1 MIQEVYAQA
10 IAARL
15 LVHELDANEG
25 RPPRQFEPL
34 PSYPAPPVEP
44 VDRDEAMSMQTVE
57 DTHLER
63 HW

>member
-1 MIQEVYAQA
+1 WARDDVIQEVYAQA

-15 LVHELDANEG
+15 LVHELDANAG

-44 VDRDEAMSMQTVE
+44 ADPMPDQE
-57 DTHLER
+57 DIKKEV
-63 HW
+63 